1 MRTLSDPELELGA
14 AVLPEPQVGQAPRG
28 QPDHIAT

>member
-1 MRTLSDPELELGA
+1 MRMLSDPEPEQGA

-28 QPDHIAT
+28 QSDYIAT